1 MSGVPLTDVTAR
13 YHGGDEFS
21 AEAFEQTPE
30 QRRRRDRAR
39 IERSI
44 REDGPATCE
53 ALEER
58 LGLSHQTC
66 SARISEMRR
75 GGDLVEVGRAATRSG
90 RSARVHQMAD
100 LVAAESGQG

>member
-1 MSGVPLTDVTAR
+1 MSEFPIIDVTANF
-13 YHGGDEFS
+13 HGGDELS
-21 AEAFEQTPE
+21 AAAFEQSTE
-30 QRRRRDRAR
+30 RRRARHRAL

-53 ALEER
+53 ELEGRTE
-58 LGLSHQTC
+58 LSHQTC

-75 GGDLVEVGRAATRSG
+75 AGDLVEIGRAATSSG

-100 LVAAESGQG
+100 LAGSP